1 MTSSGE
7 MKITFYSTSPK
18 EESKSKYPKQ
28 VRTSYTIADDGGAEI
43 NFGKPLNNMRPKTQV
58 GFKPAKESKVESN
71 PDQIKE
77 DIIDK
82 KLGDGE
88 GTESPKRSRSGRI
101 VKLPNRYEPVENV
114 VDDFD
119 DNDYDSDY
127 SSEN

>member
-58 GFKPAKESKVESN
+58 GFKPAKESKVES
-71 PDQIKE
+71 DHIE
-77 DIIDK
+77 ETIDK
-82 KLGDGE
+82 KLE
-88 GTESPKRSRSGRI
+88 GVPKRSRSGRI
-101 VKLPNRYEPVENV
+101 VKHPERYEPVENV